1 MGHSAEFYTNHEQSN
16 SVLSHR
22 IILKGFGAEEQLADD
37 MLNDQGKKET
47 VSSVSAPTILFLHK
61 FFIFE

>member
-22 IILKGFGAEEQLADD
+22 MILKGFGAEEQLADD
-37 MLNDQGKKET
+37 MLNDQGKKDSHIYCFRASYYIVLT
-47 VSSVSAPTILFLHK
+47 
-61 FFIFE
+61 

>member
-22 IILKGFGAEEQLADD
+22 MILKGFGAEEQLADD

-47 VSSVSAPTILFLHK
+47 LFIVAAHTIVLEFI
-61 FFIFE
+61 IFE